1 MLHLCMHTRKG
12 TTSTVCQP
20 DPFIQ
25 VYGLLQLPSPK
36 GRKPRY
42 CAKAL
47 VFVKIKLSV
56 FSVLFVPHTTYQH
69 SPILVHLS
77 NIFYHDK
84 KQLQH
89 ENGMTRLY

>member
-47 VFVKIKLSV
+47 VFVKIKLCFQCTFCS
-56 FSVLFVPHTTYQH
+56 PH
-69 SPILVHLS
+69 HLS
-77 NIFYHDK
+77 AQSNTSAIFYDDK

-89 ENGMTRLY
+89 EKEMTRL